1 MRSSLGM
8 SRDELVGLPVSVEL
22 WPTAA
27 RAFGM
32 GRTQAYELAK
42 RGEFPTPVL
51 RLGSR
56 YRVTRADLLRKLGVT
71 EEESPVGSAAG

>member
-1 MRSSLGM
+1 MT
-8 SRDELVGLPVSVEL
+8 SRHMGQVELLNLPVSVEL

-51 RLGSR
+51 RLGNR
-56 YRVTRADLLRKLGVT
+56 YRVNRADLLRALGIP
-71 EEESPVGSAAG
+71 EREPAA